1 MNLLLDFWF
10 LRAILAFV
18 FQGRIA
24 RKPKGSKDFTRRT
37 AEESFRSLV
46 KTHDKYGWVTPPLA
60 DG

>member
-1 MNLLLDFWF
+1 LKYLYIF
-10 LRAILAFV
+10 